1 MQRGQYV
8 ARTFCLQEWR
18 KPPFADHCKGVQK
31 GVVCWTTVVSNVYLM
46 VLPFLNNFFDK
57 ATLKQSKIDES
68 MKYAFAYLRVS
79 TEEQTVQN
87 QKLVLE
93 KWARDNNYLVLDFF
107 EDSAVSG
114 KIPAPQ
120 RRGFQ
125 DMLELVKTAGI
136 DAVLVY
142 ELSRVGR
149 TFWDTLDAIKAIEQY
164 APLVS
169 CSLRESFL
177 QTTEPSVRKLMI
189 GILTWVAERERDMLV
204 QRTKDGMERAKAA
217 GKSIGRP
224 QKVIDKNHLITLLG
238 ANHSKVKI
246 AKSLGVSRVTL
257 YKELRQL
264 R

>member
-1 MQRGQYV
+1 M
-8 ARTFCLQEWR
+8 
-18 KPPFADHCKGVQK
+18 
-31 GVVCWTTVVSNVYLM
+31 
-46 VLPFLNNFFDK
+46 LPFLNNFFDK
-57 ATLKQSKIDES
+57 ATVKLYWPVKS

-87 QKLVLE
+87 QKMALE
-93 KWARDNNYLVLDFF
+93 KWAQGNNYQILDFF

-114 KIPAPQ
+114 KVPATQ

-125 DMLELVKTAGI
+125 DMLELVKTAGV

-149 TFWDTLDAIKAIEQY
+149 TFWDTLDAIKVIEQY

-169 CSLRESFL
+169 CSPRESFL

-204 QRTKDGMERAKAA
+204 QRTKDGMVRAKAV
-217 GKSIGRP
+217 GKGIGRP
-224 QKVIDKNHLITLLG
+224 QKVIDRNELVTLL
-238 ANHSKVKI
+238 AKNHSKTKI
-246 AKSLGVSRVTL
+246 AKNLGVSRGTL
-257 YKELRQL
+257 YKELDQIEMR
-264 R
+264 